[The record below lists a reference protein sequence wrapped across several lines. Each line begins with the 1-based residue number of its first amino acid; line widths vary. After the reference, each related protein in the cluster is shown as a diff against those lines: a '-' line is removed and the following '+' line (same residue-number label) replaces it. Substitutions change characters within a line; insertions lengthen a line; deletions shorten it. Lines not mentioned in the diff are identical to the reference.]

1 MANDRTWRGHPRH
14 TRPLRDV
21 AGPCVLV
28 IFEDS
33 TASVDALGQG
43 VEAAEELQAALDIV
57 ATINPDRWSSA
68 FARSSE
74 IPIDGDERAVEAALE
89 QRLLRALQDVP
100 KSISVSWRIVRSR
113 RAEILREVS
122 DRDRYSLVL
131 PRASQRRG
139 VFRLTRVLRGS

>member
-1 MANDRTWRGHPRH
+1 
-14 TRPLRDV
+14 
-21 AGPCVLV
+21 LV

-43 VEAAEELQAALDIV
+43 VEAAAELHAVLDIV
-57 ATINPDRWSSA
+57 ATINADPWSSA
-68 FARSSE
+68 FARSSD
-74 IPIDGDERAVEAALE
+74 IPIDGDGRALEAALE

-100 KSISVSWRIVRSR
+100 TNISVSWRIVTTG

-122 DRDRYSLVL
+122 NSDRYSLVF
-131 PRASQRRG
+131 PRAGRRRG